1 MFLWIELQLNTIWNT
16 CSNDEDIRKALSGLP
31 QGIEETYTQCLERV
45 SQDPKAIN
53 YGYSIIY
60 LTAFVQRPLNQAEL
74 REAVSVSYMSDHFD
88 EKKLVNGSL
97 LRFCAN
103 PVEQDHLTVTVQ
115 FVHPSV
121 KPFFEKYFFPAQR
134 ITLSLVTGKAY
145 LPATNFQTVGMEH
158 CHDICFKYISMKDFG
173 SELVL
178 HSTELPRR

>member
-1 MFLWIELQLNTIWNT
+1 
-16 CSNDEDIRKALSGLP
+16 
-31 QGIEETYTQCLERV
+31 
-45 SQDPKAIN
+45 
-53 YGYSIIY
+53 
-60 LTAFVQRPLNQAEL
+60 
-74 REAVSVSYMSDHFD
+74 MSDHFD

-121 KPFFEKYFFPAQR
+121 KPFFEKYFFPSQR

-158 CHDICFKYISMKDFG
+158 CRDICFKYISMKDFG